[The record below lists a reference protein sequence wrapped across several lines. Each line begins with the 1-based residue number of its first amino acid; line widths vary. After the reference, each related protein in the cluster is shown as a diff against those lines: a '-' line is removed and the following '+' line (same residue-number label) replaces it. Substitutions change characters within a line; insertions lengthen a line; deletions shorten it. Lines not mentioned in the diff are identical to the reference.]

1 MENTRQYYKELGR
14 AAYAIAIADGQ
25 ISPEEHEALH
35 HFVLKQLVS
44 EEKKEDSSHMNE
56 AFYVDFAFDEAAA
69 QQPDPAGAVRSFLRY
84 LHTHYQP
91 SDEQLVKRSVSVLKQ
106 VASAYSR
113 KREKEVLSLIENEI
127 REVYR

>member
-1 MENTRQYYKELGR
+1 MENSKQYYKELGK
-14 AAYAIAIADGQ
+14 AAYAIAVADGQ
-25 ISPEEHEALH
+25 VSSEEHEALH

-56 AFYVDFAFDEAAA
+56 AFYVDFAFDEASA
-69 QQPDPAGAVRSFLRY
+69 QKPDAEEAVRSFVRY
-84 LHTHYQP
+84 LHSHYQP
-91 SDEQLVKRSVSVLKQ
+91 ADKDLVKRSLFVLKQ

-113 KREKEVLSLIENEI
+113 KREKEVLSLIESEI